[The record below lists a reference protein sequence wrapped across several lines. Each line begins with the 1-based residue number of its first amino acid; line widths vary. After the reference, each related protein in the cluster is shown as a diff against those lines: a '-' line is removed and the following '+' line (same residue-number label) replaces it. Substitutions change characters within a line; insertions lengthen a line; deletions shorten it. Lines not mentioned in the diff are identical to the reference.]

1 MPISWLQEISFI
13 PPPWPSRNSK
23 GRVQIVVNQGKE
35 GVWDKRGTVKRKS
48 AAWGRG
54 SGSSSRRTHNSIFK
68 QFCRNWTHPPSPA
81 LSLPVGEV
89 DCLLPARILTPHQLE
104 PEGWWCWLLV
114 TSPPT
119 NQKNVPAL
127 STPSLNHHYAASH
140 YPLQAGIHSSVGSSP
155 LCPPLSGQTV
165 KLLFSTSSR
174 TLSLR
179 FNLVSGYKDQIRLQ
193 EYTRSLWKI
202 NINADVCVKISSVT
216 SPVAI
221 PNSNSLC

>member
-1 MPISWLQEISFI
+1 MRQERNSQKKECSLGAGFWFLLKEDTQQYLQAVLQELNA
-13 PPPWPSRNSK
+13 PLAP
-23 GRVQIVVNQGKE
+23 
-35 GVWDKRGTVKRKS
+35 
-48 AAWGRG
+48 
-54 SGSSSRRTHNSIFK
+54 
-68 QFCRNWTHPPSPA
+68 
-81 LSLPVGEV
+81 SLPVGEV

-104 PEGWWCWLLV
+104 PEGWWCWLPV

-165 KLLFSTSSR
+165 KLLFSTSSK

-179 FNLVSGYKDQIRLQ
+179 FNLASGYKDQIRLQ